1 MRNDKWQKIQK
12 PFVLEQKQTFSDSTY
27 PLNSEMAEANKFND
41 SKVIVIVFFIITVI
55 IFDCY
60 LEACL
65 IAGRFGSQF

>member
-1 MRNDKWQKIQK
+1 MMIIIALMKMMMRIRAMN
-12 PFVLEQKQTFSDSTY
+12 
-27 PLNSEMAEANKFND
+27 
-41 SKVIVIVFFIITVI
+41 FFIFTVI